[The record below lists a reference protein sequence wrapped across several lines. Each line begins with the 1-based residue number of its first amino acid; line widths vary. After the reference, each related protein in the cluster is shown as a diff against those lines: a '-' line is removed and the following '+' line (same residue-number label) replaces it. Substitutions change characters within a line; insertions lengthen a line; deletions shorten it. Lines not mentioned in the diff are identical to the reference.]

1 MISEFK
7 LTRMSSL
14 SIKEPEM
21 VVKYASL
28 GYFHYQYIC
37 TLDTLNSCENLVKDN
52 GVLRGYPNMM
62 EGSYLSVSIAD
73 FSRMRKQTCVYW
85 YPEHRMWVSVGNLL
99 DLVDSVLRST
109 GTKDISN
116 VFVKFDAYALVH

>member
-21 VVKYASL
+21 IAKYASL
-28 GYFHYQYIC
+28 GYFHYKYIC
-37 TLDTLNSCENLVKDN
+37 TLDTMNSCENLVKDN
-52 GVLRGYPNMM
+52 GVLRGYPAMM

-73 FSRMRKQTCVYW
+73 FSRKRKHTYLYW
-85 YPEHRMWVSVGNLL
+85 YPQHRMWLSVG
-99 DLVDSVLRST
+99 DLVDLIESILPALQTDS
-109 GTKDISN
+109 SN
-116 VFVKFDAYALVH
+116 LFVKFDAYALVH